1 MTRKT
6 KAVLYSAV
14 FMITAI
20 SMVILCYLKGVVP
33 FGSKG
38 SMAIMDAQIQYLDFF
53 AYLKDVLNGTQKI
66 SYTFNRTLGGNNI
79 AVLAYYLSSPFN
91 LLAAF
96 FRKDQL
102 QAFFTVIVILKLSMA
117 SMTCSIFL
125 RNRFKNL
132 ETAVVMILSL
142 GYGMMQYNIAQASN
156 IMWLDGVYMLPLI
169 LLGVHQLVNE
179 NKKALLMAAAGIA
192 LVFNWYSAAIDF
204 LFSVI
209 WFMYEVL
216 LITPV
221 ERSNIKK
228 MVDHTVRY
236 CIAMGTALMIGAFLF
251 LPAALAM
258 SDGKGKVEWIPILG
272 IYGWGNIFSFIQRFE
287 LGSRSEYG
295 SVSLY
300 CGSLAVIGCIAYM
313 LCKKINRN
321 KKILHSILIVFVLSL
336 FYIPV
341 FVWGFSLLKV
351 VGSYWYRYS
360 YIGIITLIVVAA
372 EFFSVKDQET
382 NTRALMWKATAVAV
396 LVLFFMEYVKPV
408 GKPFNIYMTAL
419 AFIATMLFTDILFWT
434 KRVSI
439 KRIMM
444 FLMAVTVS
452 TELVYNAKLIMALDG
467 GVEHFVKYAEAEMKL
482 IGQLQQQD
490 DSFYR
495 INQTSTRD
503 VDGNK
508 LTANYNEGIAYNY
521 KSISGYTSDPDR
533 NQLLFMKQMGYAI
546 GGDVMNVVNT
556 SVLGA
561 DSILGVKYVL
571 SSYDIPGLKK
581 LENME
586 PGNGKYVYENPYA
599 LPMAFTYMESSEPL
613 PDMSESNAFLY
624 QNQVYSY
631 LLGRA
636 VEVNKEIACEPQ
648 PEANKVVYNI
658 EHRNDPLYGY
668 FEMKDDKSG
677 KIFSD
682 DQFITSYNMWL
693 APNVFYI
700 PQQPDAGACN
710 VHIDG
715 DKIEN
720 SVGVAHFYYTDLETL
735 AETAQEIQ
743 SRREDDLVIRD
754 GSITG
759 IVKNPQNMDHLYLSV
774 SYDKGWSVKVN
785 GKKIKPELVGDCMMS
800 LPLEPGE
807 NTIELKYH
815 VLGLKVGIGLSVVGA
830 AVWAVVW
837 WKERKNNL
845 AEK

>member
-6 KAVLYSAV
+6 KTVLYSAV

-20 SMVILCYLKGVVP
+20 SMVVLCYLKGIVP

-66 SYTFNRTLGGNNI
+66 GYTFNRTLGGNNI
-79 AVLAYYLSSPFN
+79 AVFAYYLSSPFN
-91 LLAAF
+91 LLVAF

-132 ETAVVMILSL
+132 EIAVVMALSL
-142 GYGMMQYNIAQASN
+142 GYGMMQYNIEQASN

-204 LFSVI
+204 LFSVL

-228 MVDHTVRY
+228 MVDHIVRY

-258 SDGKGKVEWIPILG
+258 SDGKGNVEWIPILG

-313 LCKKINRN
+313 LCKKIDRN

-360 YIGIITLIVVAA
+360 YIGIITLIVIAA

-396 LVLFFMEYVKPV
+396 LVLFFMEYVKPL
-408 GKPFNIYMTAL
+408 GKPFNVYMTVL

-434 KRVSI
+434 KRVSV
-439 KRIMM
+439 KRIVI

-452 TELVYNAKLIMALDG
+452 TELVYNAKLIMTLDG
-467 GVEHFVKYAEAEMKL
+467 GVEHFTQYAEDEMKL

-490 DSFYR
+490 GGFYR

-546 GGDVMNVVNT
+546 CGDVMNVVNT

-581 LENME
+581 LENIE
-586 PGNGKYVYENPYA
+586 PGNGKSVYYNPYA
-599 LPMAFTYMESSEPL
+599 LPVAFTYESSNML
-613 PDMSESNAFLY
+613 PDSEEKDEFLY
-624 QNQVYSY
+624 QNQLFSY
-631 LLGRA
+631 LSGQN
-636 VEVNKEIACEPQ
+636 VQVNKRIEAEPK
-648 PEANKVVYNI
+648 ADSNTVGYDVK
-658 EHRNDPLYGY
+658 HMDDPVYGY
-668 FEMKDDKSG
+668 FNMKDKDGG
-677 KIFSD
+677 KVYVD
-682 DQFITSYNMWL
+682 DQYVTLYNTWL
-693 APNVFYI
+693 CPRVVYI
-700 PQQPDAGACN
+700 PQQPDAPSTH

-715 DKIEN
+715 DNMEN
-720 SVGVAHFYYTDLETL
+720 RAESACFYYTDLNELEKVT
-735 AETAQEIQ
+735 QKIQ
-743 SRREDDLVIRD
+743 DRREDGLLIQD

-759 IVKNPQNMDHLYLSV
+759 TVKNPQNLDRLYLSV
-774 SYDKGWSVKVN
+774 PYDKGWSVKVN
-785 GKKIKPELVGDCMMS
+785 GKKIKPELVGNCMMS
-800 LPLEPGE
+800 LPLENGE
-807 NTIELKYH
+807 NTIEMRYH
-815 VLGLKVGIGLSVVGA
+815 VPGLKAGICLSVVGA
-830 AVWAVVW
+830 AAWAVIW
-837 WKERKNNL
+837 WKERKNNIT
-845 AEK
+845 EK

>member
-1 MTRKT
+1 
-6 KAVLYSAV
+6 
-14 FMITAI
+14 
-20 SMVILCYLKGVVP
+20 
-33 FGSKG
+33 
-38 SMAIMDAQIQYLDFF
+38 
-53 AYLKDVLNGTQKI
+53 
-66 SYTFNRTLGGNNI
+66 
-79 AVLAYYLSSPFN
+79 
-91 LLAAF
+91 
-96 FRKDQL
+96 
-102 QAFFTVIVILKLSMA
+102 
-117 SMTCSIFL
+117 
-125 RNRFKNL
+125 
-132 ETAVVMILSL
+132 
-142 GYGMMQYNIAQASN
+142 
-156 IMWLDGVYMLPLI
+156 
-169 LLGVHQLVNE
+169 
-179 NKKALLMAAAGIA
+179 
-192 LVFNWYSAAIDF
+192 
-204 LFSVI
+204 
-209 WFMYEVL
+209 
-216 LITPV
+216 
-221 ERSNIKK
+221 
-228 MVDHTVRY
+228 
-236 CIAMGTALMIGAFLF
+236 
-251 LPAALAM
+251 
-258 SDGKGKVEWIPILG
+258 
-272 IYGWGNIFSFIQRFE
+272 
-287 LGSRSEYG
+287 
-295 SVSLY
+295 
-300 CGSLAVIGCIAYM
+300 
-313 LCKKINRN
+313 
-321 KKILHSILIVFVLSL
+321 
-336 FYIPV
+336 
-341 FVWGFSLLKV
+341 
-351 VGSYWYRYS
+351 
-360 YIGIITLIVVAA
+360 
-372 EFFSVKDQET
+372 
-382 NTRALMWKATAVAV
+382 
-396 LVLFFMEYVKPV
+396 
-408 GKPFNIYMTAL
+408 MTAL

-599 LPMAFTYMESSEPL
+599 LPMAFTYMGSSEPL

-631 LLGRA
+631 LLGRD

-800 LPLEPGE
+800 LPLETGE

-815 VLGLKVGIGLSVVGA
+815 VPGLKVGIGLSVVGA

>member
-20 SMVILCYLKGVVP
+20 SVVILCYLKGVVP

-38 SMAIMDAQIQYLDFF
+38 SMATMDAQIQYLDFF

-132 ETAVVMILSL
+132 ETAVVMVLSL

-631 LLGRA
+631 LLGRD

>member
-6 KAVLYSAV
+6 KAVLYSVV

-20 SMVILCYLKGVVP
+20 SMVVLCYLKGIVP

-79 AVLAYYLSSPFN
+79 AVFAYYLSSPFN
-91 LLAAF
+91 LLVAF

-117 SMTCSIFL
+117 PMTCSIFL

-132 ETAVVMILSL
+132 ETAVVMVLSL

-169 LLGVHQLVNE
+169 LLGVHQLVTE

-228 MVDHTVRY
+228 MVDHTIRY

-258 SDGKGKVEWIPILG
+258 SDGKGNVEWIPILG

-321 KKILHSILIVFVLSL
+321 KKILHSILLAFVLSL

-341 FVWGFSLLKV
+341 FVWGFSLLKA

-382 NTRALMWKATAVAV
+382 DTRALMWKATAVAV
-396 LVLFFMEYVKPV
+396 LVLFFMEYVKPL

-419 AFIATMLFTDILFWT
+419 AFIATMLFADILFWT
-434 KRVSI
+434 KRASV

-467 GVEHFVKYAEAEMKL
+467 GVEHFVKYTEDEMKL
-482 IGQLQQQD
+482 ISQLQQQD
-490 DSFYR
+490 GRFYR
-495 INQTSTRD
+495 VNQTSTRD

-571 SSYDIPGLKK
+571 STYDIPGLKK

-599 LPMAFTYMESSEPL
+599 LPMAFTYTESSEPL

-624 QNQVYSY
+624 QNQVYNY
-631 LLGRA
+631 LLGRD
-636 VEVNKEIACEPQ
+636 VEVNKEIVCEPQ

-658 EHRNDPLYGY
+658 EKRNDPLYGY

-677 KIFSD
+677 KIFSG
-682 DQFITSYNMWL
+682 DQFITAYNMWL

-700 PQQPDAGACN
+700 PQQPDAGTCN

-720 SVGVAHFYYTDLETL
+720 SVGAAHFYYTDLETL

-815 VLGLKVGIGLSVVGA
+815 VPGLQVGIGLSVVGA

-837 WKERKNNL
+837 WMERKNNL